1 MSYYLNERGVPVLS
15 KEDLENIAL
24 EHTKAFIRYDG
35 KDDDRFSVW
44 KFAAYY
50 LGKRVHFEWLSH
62 NAYILGMSVFA
73 DHTMI
78 PIYAPDDDKFTLNDF
93 DKNTILLDKT
103 LAAEP
108 IVSLSKPRFTLMHE
122 CAHQLLHQEYYKL
135 QAIATQEGAVAYS
148 VKMDQAPVNEEEKAK
163 AAWSDKEWMEWQAN
177 YLAGAL
183 LMPKHRIEKALKEY
197 YILDAY
203 QKRVRYR
210 ESEPEAFNSLVHDVA
225 RLFRV
230 SPWSA
235 EIRLDHIGF
244 ERQPNLVVKKPDPM
258 SAFIIPY
265 KEPRM
270 TAKERKE
277 QKILDSYEKY
287 LDPNYKY
294 R

>member
-15 KEDLENIAL
+15 KEDLEQIAL
-24 EHTKAFIRYDG
+24 EHTKAFIEYDG
-35 KDDDRFSVW
+35 KDDERFSVW

-50 LGKRVHFEWLSH
+50 LGKKVRFEWLSK
-62 NAYILGMSVFA
+62 NTSILGMSVFV
-73 DHTMI
+73 DHSMV
-78 PIYAPDDDKFTLNDF
+78 PIYDPEEDKFSWNDI
-93 DKNTILLDKT
+93 DKNSILLDKT
-103 LAAEP
+103 LRAEP

-122 CAHQLLHQEYYKL
+122 CAHHLLHQEYYKR
-135 QAIATQEGAVAYS
+135 QATATGEGVVAYS
-148 VKMDQAPVNEEEKAK
+148 VTMDQEPIIEEKKAK
-163 AAWSDKEWMEWQAN
+163 ATWSDREWMEWQAN

-183 LMPKHRIEKALKEY
+183 LIPKHRIEKALKEY

-244 ERQPNLVVKKPDPM
+244 KRLPNLAAKKPDLM
-258 SAFIIPY
+258 TAFIIPY

>member
-15 KEDLENIAL
+15 KTDLEEIAL
-24 EHTKAFIRYDG
+24 EQTKAFIQYDG
-35 KDDDRFSVW
+35 KDDERFSVW

-50 LGKRVHFEWLSH
+50 LGKKVRFEWLSN
-62 NAYILGMSVFA
+62 NAYILGMSVFV
-73 DHTMI
+73 DHTTV
-78 PIYAPDDDKFTLNDF
+78 PIYEPEEDKFTWNDI

-103 LAAEP
+103 LGAEP
-108 IVSLSKPRFTLMHE
+108 IASLSKPRFTLMHE
-122 CAHQLLHQEYYKL
+122 CAHQLLHQGYYKRL
-135 QAIATQEGAVAYS
+135 ATTGKEGAVAYS
-148 VKMDQAPVNEEEKAK
+148 VQKDQAPIKEEKKAK
-163 AAWSDKEWMEWQAN
+163 AAWSDQDWMEWQAN

-203 QKRVRYR
+203 QKRVHYR

-225 RLFRV
+225 RLFRA
-230 SPWSA
+230 SPLSA

-244 ERQPNLVVKKPDPM
+244 ERLPNLLVKKPEPWGGY
-258 SAFIIPY
+258 IIPY
-265 KEPRM
+265 KEPRL

-277 QKILDSYEKY
+277 QKILESYEKHLY
-287 LDPNYKY
+287 PWTKC